1 MSKTGQSWGLAW
13 ELCFQAEA
21 PCSVLS
27 AGHLDACG
35 LDSGCPP
42 GPLCLPRLL
51 QPPPPTQQLS
61 TSLLRDTPGPWPFHL
76 ILSASAVLTGT
87 GLLLRVPSGAAGL
100 CPRLHYREPCCPQSG
115 AGKDLEQRCLPGHQA
130 VPLRGQPCWPLGPA
144 YVRGAAWCGVTW
156 RMEGPC
162 ARTWL
167 WGNRLQP
174 QLPSPS
180 WGERRR
186 VARPQDHGGGGVE
199 RSSAS
204 LGFGRKILRS
214 STCRPGSRIL
224 SWVPQLTQLPVP
236 RSYHLWA
243 RRDCCLRDLRGVV
256 THPGAVVSLGSVVVH
271 ADGRLHSDRVS
282 VSRQL

>member
-1 MSKTGQSWGLAW
+1 MPAAALPGTLLSPVGGGEGLGAKMPPRAPGSPPAW
-13 ELCFQAEA
+13 
-21 PCSVLS
+21 PTVL
-27 AGHLDACG
+27 AL
-35 LDSGCPP
+35 
-42 GPLCLPRLL
+42 
-51 QPPPPTQQLS
+51 
-61 TSLLRDTPGPWPFHL
+61 
-76 ILSASAVLTGT
+76 GT
-87 GLLLRVPSGAAGL
+87 GLRT
-100 CPRLHYREPCCPQSG
+100 
-115 AGKDLEQRCLPGHQA
+115 
-130 VPLRGQPCWPLGPA
+130 
-144 YVRGAAWCGVTW
+144 WCGVTW

-180 WGERRR
+180 WGGRRR
-186 VARPQDHGGGGVE
+186 VARPQDRGGGGVE

-271 ADGRLHSDRVS
+271 ADGGLHSDRVS